1 MSDSGAAK
9 AKKDPLSAPAVDATL
24 SAPSYSSFRQQQ
36 FPIRPTGCSWENGR
50 LLPIQI
56 FAQIEDQRA
65 VAAAH

>member
-9 AKKDPLSAPAVDATL
+9 AKKDPLSAPVDATL
-24 SAPSYSSFRQQQ
+24 STPSYSSFRQQQ
-36 FPIRPTGCSWENGR
+36 FPIRPTGCSWENRR

-56 FAQIEDQRA
+56 FAQIEDQRG